1 MGGSY
6 SPTHRLILAI
16 VVLSVISVAC
26 AYWVSGP
33 LALLLSIFICALIW
47 LLRPIV
53 MPSHHGDNKVRFF
66 SLIAFFA
73 LANSYGFW
81 SDLVNQ
87 LIQAISAEPAVAQV
101 APWLKHISLDNGP
114 SIALL
119 GISAVV
125 VLGVNYF
132 LRDKSIPGQH
142 PDRFDKDFPELTF
155 EKERKAFCSALDQHL
170 ITTDREA
177 NWSPEYYTD
186 LDAEV
191 EIQNAIGSTHR
202 KRIADLQQ
210 AIRRDRSTQSFL
222 ILGDPG
228 SGKSVALRKL
238 ARDMLKQTESTHRIP
253 IYVNLREW
261 LRDGDGH
268 TPKWS
273 ETSKPEPKDLEDFVI
288 RSLKSRG
295 DVFTEEFVDKY
306 FRKLWQHGRLFF
318 LFDSF
323 DEIPELLDS
332 NEESWL
338 IESLSNVISRFI
350 NSNHLSRGILA
361 SRVYRRP
368 TQSFL
373 AGKILDI
380 RPMSEEKIIAA
391 IGRHPEFTQ
400 NIKVKL
406 FRDRLDLVPIIR
418 NPLLAS
424 LLGEWIKKHHDLPE
438 NQADLYRDYLS
449 GRLKKCE
456 SKIAQFKLSVEEVM
470 QGACEIAWFIY
481 DSPAYGLEA
490 PVQVIGENSGDKK
503 AYAIIEILSYARIA
517 RVSQSEPK
525 SFAFSHRRFLEFF
538 VTTRLLATPY
548 RIPFEHIPTD
558 SRGRDALALYAQ
570 ICDEASSRQLAEHC
584 WKEVETSF
592 NAPETHLR
600 AIHSLRFLI
609 DAFRSH
615 RHVLAGFAP
624 ELTELIQRHTTQG
637 GNLLHAK
644 ICLEGTGLLPD
655 QLAAP
660 ILKSAMQSSNIWLQE
675 TAFRSCRQ
683 LPKIDTDLQ
692 ASITEYVLS
701 IPITHLWKNRKSMD
715 FGLSLS
721 ESLRSPRK
729 IANFRAKNFALSSI
743 AIVIAVCIFP
753 LLIALPVIAHF
764 SHFLLFEG
772 ISKILDFRD
781 AAQKLPS
788 HDSRNSLTPDKF
800 IESVRFF
807 SPVFLVMIASLI
819 MLGDFSKNADLIAG
833 GYRWIP
839 LKSFAFS
846 AMPAAAM
853 STVALVLA
861 LSICEMILLRNRFFS
876 FFSTVKIK
884 SAVPFAIG
892 LLMALILI
900 TFFLLGTI
908 WLLEFLHEFLPKN
921 IGDMLLFFLRYFAL
935 PLVFSIFPISAI
947 TFIMAALK
955 EQRAFS
961 KLSITEKMSRQD
973 IVSALNALR
982 SERKRLAL
990 VKKLNEKRVIATG
1003 DWPPDFKLSITS
1015 SPSLTELAKLEE
1027 RWLGL
1032 DR

>member
-16 VVLSVISVAC
+16 VVLSVVSVGC
-26 AYWVSGP
+26 VYWVSGP
-33 LALLLSIFICALIW
+33 LALLLSILICALIW

-87 LIQAISAEPAVAQV
+87 LIQAIAAEPAVAQV

-125 VLGVNYF
+125 VLGVNFF

-142 PDRFDKDFPELTF
+142 PDRFYKDFPELTF
-155 EKERKAFCSALDQHL
+155 EKEREAFCSALDQHL

-191 EIQNAIGSTHR
+191 EIQNAIGSTQR

-261 LRDGDGH
+261 LMDGEGR

-323 DEIPELLDS
+323 DEIPDLLDS

-350 NSNHLSRGILA
+350 SSNHLSRGVLA

-373 AGKILDI
+373 AGKVLEI
-380 RPMSEEKIIAA
+380 RPMTEEKIVAA

-400 NIKVKL
+400 DIKVKL
-406 FRDRLDLVPIIR
+406 FRDRLDLVPIVR

-424 LLGEWIKKHHDLPE
+424 LLGEWIKKHHQLPD

-456 SKIAQFKLSVEEVM
+456 PKIAQLQLSTEEVM
-470 QGACEIAWFIY
+470 RGACEIAWFIY

-490 PVQVIGENSGDKK
+490 PVQVIGEHAGDKK
-503 AYAIIEILSYARIA
+503 AYTIIEILSYARIA

-538 VTTRLLATPY
+538 VATRLLATPD

-570 ICDEASSRQLAEHC
+570 VCDEASSRQLAKHC
-584 WKEVETSF
+584 WNEVATSF
-592 NAPETHLR
+592 DDPKMHLR
-600 AIHSLRFLI
+600 AIHCLRFLI

-615 RHVLAGFAP
+615 RHVLAEFAP
-624 ELTELIQRHTTQG
+624 ELANLIQRHTTRG

-655 QLAAP
+655 ELAVP
-660 ILKSAMQSSNIWLQE
+660 ILKSAMQSSNTWLQE
-675 TAFRSCRQ
+675 TAFRACRQ
-683 LPKIDTDLQ
+683 LPRIDTDIQ
-692 ASITEYVLS
+692 KTIIEYVLNL
-701 IPITHLWKNRKSMD
+701 PITHLWKNRKPMD
-715 FGLSLS
+715 FSLSLS
-721 ESLRSPRK
+721 ENLRVPRK
-729 IANFRAKNFALSSI
+729 IVSFRAKNFAISAI
-743 AIVIAVCIFP
+743 AIIIVACIFPIVIAISTMFF
-753 LLIALPVIAHF
+753 I
-764 SHFLLFEG
+764 FLLLFHT
-772 ISKILDFRD
+772 KTPVL
-781 AAQKLPS
+781 
-788 HDSRNSLTPDKF
+788 RNAIEPLSENLITNRITLDKF
-800 IESVRFF
+800 IELFRYS
-807 SPVFLVMIASLI
+807 SSFLLITLASIFVIANLSSDLF
-819 MLGDFSKNADLIAG
+819 LKNTFDYFITIESAE
-833 GYRWIP
+833 
-839 LKSFAFS
+839 FS
-846 AMPAAAM
+846 AISAV
-853 STVALVLA
+853 VASVLVLA
-861 LSICEMILLRNRFFS
+861 LALSIRDILPLKNGLFRL
-876 FFSTVKIK
+876 FSTITIRKII
-884 SAVPFAIG
+884 SLVVMAIIATTVCIIFMYG
-892 LLMALILI
+892 L
-900 TFFLLGTI
+900 I
-908 WLLEFLHEFLPKN
+908 WLSKVMPKN
-921 IGDMLLFFLRYFAL
+921 IIDMLEFFIRYFV
-935 PLVFSIFPISAI
+935 PLFTYSILVISVVKLIVF
-947 TFIMAALK
+947 ALK

-961 KLSITEKMSRQD
+961 KLLITEKMSRAD
-973 IVSALNALR
+973 IVSALNTLR

-1003 DWPPDFKLSITS
+1003 DWPPDFKLSIAS
-1015 SPSLTELAKLEE
+1015 GPALTELAKLEE